1 MFLNKSTQR
10 KHAPSQGTVFLVQTF
25 EIYKLFIYIDG
36 GWARLTC
43 PCPRVLA
50 PLPPRAHAERVALA
64 MLALAAERVALAM
77 LALAVERVGLTML
90 ASELASLLMPR
101 LSS

>member
-1 MFLNKSTQR
+1 METPTHTPTNVPEQIHTKETCSIAR
-10 KHAPSQGTVFLVQTF
+10 HRFLVQTF

-77 LALAVERVGLTML
+77 LGPHAL
-90 ASELASLLMPR
+90 
-101 LSS
+101 